1 MGPVQ
6 MLVIGFEGGEFRG
19 AIAAELERLR
29 EDDTIRVLDLVVVA
43 KDADGNVSV
52 AEGEDGLALR
62 LLDVT
67 DADLS
72 HLEAADTADL
82 WEATEAVPPGG
93 TAAVVLI
100 EHRWAIPLRDAIVNA
115 GGVPLADA
123 WLAPQDLAGLA
134 GTAGACPV
142 IVIAIA
148 T

>member
-6 MLVIGFEGGEFRG
+6 MLVIGFDGGEFKG
-19 AIAAELERLR
+19 EIAGELERLR
-29 EDDTIRVLDLVVVA
+29 EQDTIRVVDLVVVA

-52 AEGEDGLALR
+52 GEGEDGLALR

-72 HLEAADTADL
+72 HLDAVDAADV

-93 TAAVVLI
+93 AAAVVLI
-100 EHRWAIPLRDAIVNA
+100 EHRWAIPLRDAIAAA

-123 WLAPQDLAGLA
+123 WLAPEDVASLGLPA
-134 GTAGACPV
+134 ELR
-142 IVIAIA
+142 
-148 T
+148 

>member
-19 AIAAELERLR
+19 EIAAELERLR
-29 EDDTIRVLDLVVVA
+29 EDDTIRVVDLVVVA

-93 TAAVVLI
+93 TAAIVLI
-100 EHRWAIPLRDAIVNA
+100 EHRWAIPLRDAIANA

-123 WLAPQDLAGLA
+123 WLAPEDIASLGLPA
-134 GTAGACPV
+134 
-142 IVIAIA
+142 
-148 T
+148 

>member
-19 AIAAELERLR
+19 EIAAELERLR
-29 EDDTIRVLDLVVVA
+29 GDDTIRLIDLVVVA

-52 AEGEDGLALR
+52 GEGEDGLARR

-72 HLEAADTADL
+72 HLDQAEAADL
-82 WEATEAVPPGG
+82 WDATEAIPPGG
-93 TAAVVLI
+93 AAAVALI
-100 EHRWAIPLRDAIVNA
+100 EHRWAIPLRDAIANA

-123 WLAPQDLAGLA
+123 WLAPEDVASLGLPA
-134 GTAGACPV
+134 
-142 IVIAIA
+142 
-148 T
+148 

>member
-43 KDADGNVSV
+43 KDADGNVSA
-52 AEGEDGLALR
+52 AEGEEGLALR

-67 DADLS
+67 DADIS
-72 HLEAADTADL
+72 HLEEADAADL
-82 WEATEAVPPGG
+82 WEATEAIPPGG
-93 TAAVVLI
+93 AAAVALI
-100 EHRWAIPLRDAIVNA
+100 EHRWAIPLRDAIANA

-123 WLAPQDLAGLA
+123 WLAPEDIASLGLPA
-134 GTAGACPV
+134 
-142 IVIAIA
+142 
-148 T
+148 

>member
-43 KDADGNVSV
+43 KDADGNVSA
-52 AEGEDGLALR
+52 AEGEEGLAMR

-67 DADLS
+67 DADIS
-72 HLEAADTADL
+72 HLEEADAADL
-82 WEATEAVPPGG
+82 WEATEAIPPGG
-93 TAAVVLI
+93 AAAVALI
-100 EHRWAIPLRDAIVNA
+100 EHRWAIPLRDAIANA

-123 WLAPQDLAGLA
+123 WLAPEDIASLGLPA
-134 GTAGACPV
+134 
-142 IVIAIA
+142 
-148 T
+148 

>member
-6 MLVIGFEGGEFRG
+6 MLVIGFDGGEFKG
-19 AIAAELERLR
+19 EIAGELERLR
-29 EDDTIRVLDLVVVA
+29 EQDTIRVVDLVVVA

-52 AEGEDGLALR
+52 GEGEDGLALR

-72 HLEAADTADL
+72 HLDAVDAADV

-93 TAAVVLI
+93 AAAVVLI
-100 EHRWAIPLRDAIVNA
+100 EHRWAIPLRDAIAAA

-123 WLAPQDLAGLA
+123 WLAPEDVASLGLPA
-134 GTAGACPV
+134 
-142 IVIAIA
+142 
-148 T
+148 